1 MNKYIVFILPVMV
14 LFFLLPATKGRSEGI
29 DLTGFVTFDK
39 RINVSNGLTNGDTL
53 GKLRVEAKYNLSAD
67 IFTLFST
74 DVRYFDL
81 PALEDFPSVPKIE
94 SDYPLH
100 IFLWEAF
107 FEFSPF
113 ISENLDVKI
122 GKQRIV
128 WGTADL
134 LNPTDN
140 LNPDDLTDMLDF
152 GAKTPSW
159 ALKASYYLGDNTITG
174 IWIPFFEPALFSRGG
189 TVSSFGQLP
198 GRVEEPVKS
207 LKNGMF
213 GLKFS
218 GAALNLDYSLSYFKG
233 FDDVPIPVRVD
244 PLVGMVMGFPEIQV
258 LSFDLAGEFRSVGFW
273 GEMALFFPEEIK
285 IGPNV
290 LLSDQPYL
298 KYTIGLDY
306 TFKNCVYLE
315 AQYVHGFLT
324 ERGRGN
330 LSNFIMVTLER
341 KFLNDDLTLS
351 MSGGMSVKSWD
362 KIKDTFGTLFIPEIS
377 YRTFG
382 SLELSLSL
390 YLFDGKSGTLL
401 GNMKDMDQIVFEIK
415 RSF

>member
-1 MNKYIVFILPVMV
+1 
-14 LFFLLPATKGRSEGI
+14 
-29 DLTGFVTFDK
+29 
-39 RINVSNGLTNGDTL
+39 
-53 GKLRVEAKYNLSAD
+53 
-67 IFTLFST
+67 
-74 DVRYFDL
+74 
-81 PALEDFPSVPKIE
+81 
-94 SDYPLH
+94 
-100 IFLWEAF
+100 
-107 FEFSPF
+107 
-113 ISENLDVKI
+113 
-122 GKQRIV
+122 
-128 WGTADL
+128 
-134 LNPTDN
+134 
-140 LNPDDLTDMLDF
+140 
-152 GAKTPSW
+152 
-159 ALKASYYLGDNTITG
+159 
-174 IWIPFFEPALFSRGG
+174 
-189 TVSSFGQLP
+189 
-198 GRVEEPVKS
+198 
-207 LKNGMF
+207 
-213 GLKFS
+213 
-218 GAALNLDYSLSYFKG
+218 
-233 FDDVPIPVRVD
+233 VRVD

-258 LSFDLAGEFRSVGFW
+258 LGFDLAGEFRSVGFW

-285 IGPNV
+285 VGPNV

-306 TFKNCVYLE
+306 TFKNRVYLE

-351 MSGGMSVKSWD
+351 MSGGMSIKSWD